1 MVPMHTEQLTAS
13 PDLSADLS
21 TGFHPGSAQSTSQPI
36 PSPAPTLPT
45 SPALTSPGVSPTW
58 SSAIAHVD
66 SLEGRLIAIG
76 TSDIGVELAAG
87 DAVGEGDVLI
97 AGADTRALI
106 VFEDGATVTIDGI
119 AQAEIYVDQGPGGM
133 HGRIVVRWG
142 SLVVDAVAAGGDLG
156 DTYSSFA
163 VETAA
168 ATLHID
174 DAAVALSYARPT
186 GLEAILLSNGASADG
201 GVTIVNDSGDFIL
214 DRLHTAVAVDTWIGA
229 PCLVGAADWGDF
241 AEKTLT
247 DPMSHGFAEAV
258 PADAVDGDISFETGA
273 GTAAPG
279 DVSFIFS
286 QPFSQGL
293 ADHAATT
300 DMLAAPMPQAFT
312 APAPPSHE
320 AAFVASGHAPDALF
334 LYVAPPHLALP
345 ASPSEP
351 PPPSLTGWEPSGHSW
366 SFLGAAGT
374 SSGARELPADPQ
386 RPLELITPLE
396 GTTMAALEPRHAARS
411 ELEQFLGL
419 PDSALN
425 TLVDGAH
432 VFDGSAIRTQF
443 NLQAGQTLSFG
454 VLFDAVDT
462 LPKNDFAAFTVA
474 DGGHGEAFVISSVAA
489 TGSLGC
495 TPWQSIRYT
504 AGHSGP
510 VTIGFVIINDDTIH
524 GLSHLY
530 IDGWRGG
537 EAAGGG
543 GDGYEL
549 AAGRD
554 GPFGGRFELFAP
566 ASPTDGEQVLTSF
579 EAGFGL
585 NDRIGLVSTAN
596 AFHEP
601 DGARGLYTPTDGES
615 MAVLRAYGTNRP
627 ALEAFLNLHPDSGN
641 VSALLV
647 DVDGSASNTGAATR
661 LSLSVAAGDHISF
674 DWMFDAG
681 DQLPDNDYA
690 FFSVADEG
698 VSQVFKLS
706 DVRQTGAAGAS
717 GWQTSIYTAA
727 ETGELTL
734 GFAVINDRLGGFS
747 ADDHNSRLLV
757 DNVRLNRD
765 FGDGYQ
771 LVDLP
776 APGALETLAAV

>member
-1 MVPMHTEQLTAS
+1 MHIEQLTAS
-13 PDLSADLS
+13 PDLSADPS

-36 PSPAPTLPT
+36 PP
-45 SPALTSPGVSPTW
+45 PALTSPSVSPTW
-58 SSAIAHVD
+58 SSAIAHVG
-66 SLEGRLIAIG
+66 SLDGRLIAIG

-119 AQAEIYVDQGPGGM
+119 AQAEIHADQGLGGM
-133 HGRIVVRWG
+133 HGRIVVRLG
-142 SLVVDAVAAGGDLG
+142 SLVVDATAAGGDLG
-156 DTYSSFA
+156 DTHSSFA

-214 DRLHTAVAVDTWIGA
+214 DHLHWAVAVDTWIGA
-229 PCLVGAADWGDF
+229 PRLVGAPDWGDF
-241 AEKTLT
+241 AEKALSA
-247 DPMSHGFAEAV
+247 PVNPGFAEAA

-273 GTAAPG
+273 GTASPG
-279 DVSFIFS
+279 DVSFIFP

-293 ADHAATT
+293 ADHPAMT
-300 DMLAAPMPQAFT
+300 DMLASPMPQASI
-312 APAPPSHE
+312 APAPPSPHE
-320 AAFVASGHAPDALF
+320 AAFAASGHAPDALF
-334 LYVAPPHLALP
+334 LYVAPPHLAPP

-366 SFLGAAGT
+366 AFLGAAGT

-386 RPLELITPLE
+386 HPLELITPLE
-396 GTTMAALEPRHAARS
+396 GITMAALEPRHAMRS

-425 TLVDGAH
+425 TLVEGAH

-489 TGSLGC
+489 TGSLGA

-530 IDGWRGG
+530 IDGWRAG

-543 GDGYEL
+543 GDTYEL

-566 ASPTDGEQVLTSF
+566 ASPTGGEQVLASF

-585 NDRIGLVSTAN
+585 NDRIGQVSTAN

-615 MAVLRAYGTNRP
+615 MAVLRAYGASRP
-627 ALEAFLNLHPDSGN
+627 ALEAFLNLHPNSGS
-641 VSALLV
+641 VSALPM

-690 FFSVADEG
+690 IFSVADDG
-698 VSQVFKLS
+698 GSQLFKLS

-717 GWQTSIYTAA
+717 GWQTSVYTAA
-727 ETGELTL
+727 ESGELTL
-734 GFAVINDRLGGFS
+734 GFAVINDRLGGYS
-747 ADDHNSRLLV
+747 ADDDNSRLLV